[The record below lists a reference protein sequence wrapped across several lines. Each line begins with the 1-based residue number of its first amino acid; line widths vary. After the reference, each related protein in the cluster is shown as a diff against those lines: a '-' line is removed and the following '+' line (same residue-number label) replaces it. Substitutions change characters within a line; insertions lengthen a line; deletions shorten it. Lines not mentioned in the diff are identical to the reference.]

1 MHRYNHICPVLC
13 TTNINPGLAQNV
25 CSHSDVLTVMK
36 PPPAIRAN
44 DLYLVFAVAQF
55 FQFSHWDDCDT
66 DTEISIPLS
75 ASSSQHQMSEGF
87 HFISIRSW
95 FLASISNWL
104 VFIITIVCF
113 PVSHDAQEQV
123 VTFQARPGQRQQ
135 SLIIFLETTNTPRSD
150 FVPC

>member
-25 CSHSDVLTVMK
+25 CSHSDALTVMK

-75 ASSSQHQMSEGF
+75 ASSFPAPDVGGISF
-87 HFISIRSW
+87 HF
-95 FLASISNWL
+95 N
-104 VFIITIVCF
+104 
-113 PVSHDAQEQV
+113 P
-123 VTFQARPGQRQQ
+123 
-135 SLIIFLETTNTPRSD
+135 
-150 FVPC
+150 